1 MNQAFVD
8 YFRCPESLVKLEP
21 LWNQVSSMKEGY
33 FKFGP
38 DAICYGRSPLAT
50 DSLEAQLS
58 DALASTQMD
67 GKACRLPFSP
77 TEVAD
82 NLRLERYEKK
92 VDSSFWKNVIRKA
105 YYALRP
111 AFPVAFRRHL
121 QRIWLRD
128 WGKRPFPRWPVDRSV
143 DQMFE
148 RLMYLAIQ
156 SQRGIEIPFIWFWP
170 EALSSCAIMTHD
182 VESATG
188 LAFTSQLMDINDS
201 FSIKS
206 SFQLI
211 PDARY
216 VVTSEILASIKAR
229 GFEVNIHDLKHD
241 GHLYDSHDK
250 FRQAALKINAF
261 IDQFES
267 KGFRSGA
274 LYRNQEWYS
283 EFRFSYDMSVPN
295 VAHLDPQRGGCCTVM
310 PYFVGDIL
318 EIPVTM
324 TQDHTLFNVLET
336 YSLDL
341 WREQMDLIM
350 KQHGLISFI
359 VHPDYIQ
366 TTKSRNAY
374 LQLLAH
380 LSGIRGNAGLW
391 IALPGEVNTW
401 WRQRGNMRLVWKGE
415 QWHIEGD
422 GAERANIAY
431 ATIKDNTLSYRLTA
445 SC

>member
-8 YFRCPESLVKLEP
+8 YFRCPESFVNLAPLED
-21 LWNQVSSMKEGY
+21 QTSSMKEGY
-33 FKFGP
+33 LKFGS
-38 DAICYGRSPLAT
+38 DAICYGKSPLAAK
-50 DSLEAQLS
+50 SLATPLS
-58 DALASTQMD
+58 DALASAQID
-67 GKACRLPFSP
+67 GAVCRLPFNP

-82 NLRLERYEKK
+82 NLRFERYQEKGDNSFAKK
-92 VDSSFWKNVIRKA
+92 VIRGV

-111 AFPVAFRRHL
+111 TFPVAFRRHL

-128 WGKRPFPRWPVDRSV
+128 WSKKPFPRWPVDRSV

-148 RLMYLAIQ
+148 RLMYLATQ
-156 SQRGIEIPFIWFWP
+156 SHPDAEIPFIWFWP
-170 EALSSCAIMTHD
+170 EAQSSCAIMTHD
-182 VESATG
+182 VETATG

-216 VVTSEILASIKAR
+216 SVTPKILASIKER
-229 GFEVNIHDLKHD
+229 GFEVNVHDLKHD

-250 FRQAALKINAF
+250 FKQAALKINSF

-267 KGFRSGA
+267 RGFRSGA

-295 VAHLDPQRGGCCTVM
+295 VAHLDPQHGGCCTVM

-341 WREQMDLIM
+341 WQEQMAAIM

-366 TTKSRNAY
+366 TTKSRDAY

-380 LSGIRGNAGLW
+380 LSEVRDKAGLW
-391 IALPGEVNTW
+391 IALPGEVDTW
-401 WRQRGNMRLVWKGE
+401 WRQRSKMRLVRKGV
-415 QWHIEGD
+415 QWHIEGE
-422 GAERANIAY
+422 GADRATIAY
-431 ATIKDNTLSYRLTA
+431 ASIKNNALNYRLT
-445 SC
+445 

>member
-1 MNQAFVD
+1 MNRAFVD
-8 YFRCPESLVKLEP
+8 YFRCPESFINFAPLENQTSTVK
-21 LWNQVSSMKEGY
+21 QGY

-38 DAICYGRSPLAT
+38 DAICYGRSPLAAE
-50 DSLEAQLS
+50 SLAAQLT
-58 DALASTQMD
+58 DAMASVQID
-67 GKACRLPFSP
+67 GNVCRLPFSP
-77 TEVAD
+77 TEIAD
-82 NLRLERYEKK
+82 NLRLEYYEKK
-92 VDSSFWKNVIRKA
+92 ADKSLTNRAIREL

-111 AFPVAFRRHL
+111 AFPVSFRRHL

-128 WGKRPFPRWPVDRSV
+128 WSTKPFPRWPVDRSV
-143 DQMFE
+143 DQMLE
-148 RLMYLAIQ
+148 KLMYLTIQ
-156 SQRGIEIPFIWFWP
+156 SNPGIEIPFIWFWP
-170 EALSSCAIMTHD
+170 EGRSSCAIMTHD
-182 VESATG
+182 VETAVG

-216 VVTSEILASIKAR
+216 AVTPKILAAIKTR
-229 GFEVNIHDLKHD
+229 GFEVNVHDLKHD

-250 FRQAALKINAF
+250 FRQAALRIDAF
-261 IDQFES
+261 IERFES

-274 LYRNQEWYS
+274 LYRNQEWYN

-310 PYFVGDIL
+310 PYFVGDVL

-341 WREQMDLIM
+341 WREQMALIM
-350 KQHGLISFI
+350 KQHGLASFI
-359 VHPDYIQ
+359 IHPDYIQ
-366 TTKSRNAY
+366 TTESRNAY
-374 LQLLAH
+374 FELLAH
-380 LSGIRGNAGLW
+380 LCENRDNVGVW

-401 WRQRGNMRLVWKGE
+401 WRQRSAMHLIQKGE
-415 QWHIEGD
+415 QWQIEGE
-422 GAERANIAY
+422 GADRAQIAY
-431 ATIKDNTLSYRLTA
+431 ATISNDILSYRLA
-445 SC
+445 GVC